1 MAWALRPRNTEPDYA
16 TLGISPRECMFNNK
30 MQKPQNTILQA
41 HWAKFKYNR
50 DRIPVSKIY
59 IYWPI
64 IYTIYKMTLLNM
76 GHYIKELKGLKHF

>member
-1 MAWALRPRNTEPDYA
+1 
-16 TLGISPRECMFNNK
+16 MFNNK

-50 DRIPVSKIY
+50 DSIPVSKIY

-64 IYTIYKMTLLNM
+64 NYTISKMTIKYGSLYQIVKRFKTFM
-76 GHYIKELKGLKHF
+76 GIPVGIVGRLVHIL